1 MLPDRER
8 WLGAAVIAL
17 ISHQI
22 RIFIGQGTQP
32 TRAVKLY
39 LKTRKPGVRD
49 GFAPRFVN
57 LYSRRPREDER
68 RRRRF

>member
-22 RIFIGQGTQP
+22 LIFIRQGTQP
-32 TRAVKLY
+32 TRRSSFY

-49 GFAPRFVN
+49 D
-57 LYSRRPREDER
+57 SRPGS
-68 RRRRF
+68 